1 MYGRRASQLLKEI
14 DSSEA
19 GQLVPFN
26 VIPAS
31 VLTCGYEFGI
41 IGNAACISFMS
52 ITSRNFVLSDVFCV
66 RWVN

>member
-1 MYGRRASQLLKEI
+1 MYARRASQLVKEI

-31 VLTCGYEFGI
+31 IYSP
-41 IGNAACISFMS
+41 AA
-52 ITSRNFVLSDVFCV
+52 TSLESE
-66 RWVN
+66 